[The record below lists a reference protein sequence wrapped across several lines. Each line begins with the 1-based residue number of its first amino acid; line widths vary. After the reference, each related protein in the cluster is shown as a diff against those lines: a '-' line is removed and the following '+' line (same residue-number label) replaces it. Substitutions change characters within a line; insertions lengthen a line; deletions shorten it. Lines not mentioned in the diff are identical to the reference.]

1 MSTPTTILQ
10 LDKPAVGGDADVWGG
25 LLNINFDDLDIFVA
39 KPRWKK
45 NAPAVGAT
53 TPIDLALA
61 NFFEFT
67 VSQATSLVFSNVP
80 ATLPDGTVPATRVL
94 LKITNG
100 GAFALTFPGSVVW
113 PGGGTAPTFAAAGV
127 EFVGLVS
134 YDAGTTWYV
143 EILHLKTTGVGDLD
157 QAGKLRSR
165 IGGST
170 VLNRV
175 AHTGYTS
182 ANRTVTGTPEQSIS
196 SYSLPANALDRNGA
210 GVRIVYA
217 GTGAGNNGAATAVLK
232 FGATNIAVIALP
244 NGAIPF
250 RIEAFVIRRAAS
262 SQRYS
267 VFTMYD
273 SGGGVMVT
281 TLVSGNLTEN
291 ETGAITI
298 DFRSNPGNAGVST
311 TLNTA
316 AVQTLDPDTTQ
327 VA

>member
-1 MSTPTTILQ
+1 MSTPTTIYQ

-25 LLNINFDDLDIFVA
+25 FLNINLDDLDVFLA
-39 KPRWKK
+39 RPRWKK

-80 ATLPDGTVPATRVL
+80 ATLPDATVPATRAL

-113 PGGGTAPTFAAAGV
+113 PGGGVAPTFAAAGV
-127 EFVGLVS
+127 EFVGLVT

-143 EILHLKTTGVGDLD
+143 EILHLKTAGVGDLD

-170 VLNRV
+170 TLNRV

-182 ANRTVTGTPEQSIS
+182 AQRTVTGTPEQSIS
-196 SYSLPANALDRNGA
+196 SYVMPANTLDRNGA

-232 FGATNIAVIALP
+232 FGATNLSTLALP
-244 NGAIPF
+244 NGATNF
-250 RIEAFVIRRAAS
+250 RIEAVVIRRAAN

-267 VFTMYD
+267 LISYVD
-273 SGGGVMVT
+273 NGGAGIVIA
-281 TLVSGNLTEN
+281 SGNLTEN

-298 DFRSNPGNAGVST
+298 DFRSNPGNAGVTT